1 MPELVA
7 AVQELPALQTAEAP
21 VIVPGASVWPEPSE
35 KLVAETVR
43 FQPAP
48 VPRES
53 TTLSTGE

>member
-7 AVQELPALQTAEAP
+7 AVQELPALQAGATP
-21 VIVPGASVWPEPSE
+21 VIVPGASVWPAPSE

-48 VPRES
+48 EPRAS
-53 TTLSTGE
+53 TTPRTGA